1 MFPWNFFSANRKNQ
15 DFFDKLDEDSFQEML
30 EKWMKQAFPSFLDA
44 NTNKQSETTSHKSLN
59 ETVFET
65 HDYIY
70 IRIPISEDEIID
82 KIKIYYSLN
91 KCMITGV
98 FDNEQPYTII
108 LPSTVK
114 KKGATAIY
122 RDHVLEIKIPKY
134 SDWQFSEIDVDTENQ
149 D

>member
-1 MFPWNFFSANRKNQ
+1 
-15 DFFDKLDEDSFQEML
+15 
-30 EKWMKQAFPSFLDA
+30 
-44 NTNKQSETTSHKSLN
+44 
-59 ETVFET
+59 
-65 HDYIY
+65 
-70 IRIPISEDEIID
+70 
-82 KIKIYYSLN
+82 
-91 KCMITGV
+91 MITGV

-134 SDWQFSEIDVDTENQ
+134 SDWRFSEIDVDTENQ